1 MTSAGIAALVAVLAL
16 GFIEGL
22 RRFYPSREA
31 WRRLRRRR
39 GVRAIRAMRER
50 YEAAGT
56 RSVPG
61 RLVELLLG
69 LVLVWIAVAGWLD
82 KLWYEVLLDALPYV
96 FVLVAILRTPGALF
110 AVGERM
116 KEYERE
122 VGEDPDA
129 EPEEEGEADV
139 WAL

>member
-1 MTSAGIAALVAVLAL
+1 
-16 GFIEGL
+16 
-22 RRFYPSREA
+22 
-31 WRRLRRRR
+31 
-39 GVRAIRAMRER
+39 MRER